1 MNRERLS
8 CASLSLVIVL
18 SLLAGSCAGGGIGAL
33 VMFSALRTN
42 LPQAAMTP
50 AAPYA
55 WPTPALSPPAGG
67 TGTLTLYEESA
78 TIEVVARVSPTVVTV
93 INTLPPQRN
102 LWGQIAQP
110 EARGSGV
117 LIDPRGYIIT
127 NNHVVEGAQ
136 DLSVILQDG
145 TKLAARLVG
154 TDLFTDLA
162 VIQVEGSNLPYATL
176 GDSDALRPGERVI
189 AIGSA
194 LGDFRNTVT
203 TGVVSALGRNLDT
216 GEGYALEGLIQ
227 TDAAI
232 NHGNSGGPLLNLQG
246 QVIGINTAIIRGGVT
261 SSSIAEGLGF
271 AIPSN
276 TARLVVPQIIEKG
289 YVSRPYL
296 GIKHRPI
303 TPQLASYYDLPIKWG
318 ELVTEVVSGTP
329 AAQGGLRPGD
339 IITALDDQVIDEDHL
354 FINILLRYRPG
365 DTVQITI
372 NRDGREHKLTVTLSE
387 RPR

>member
-1 MNRERLS
+1 MSRERLG
-8 CASLSLVIVL
+8 CLSLSLVVVL
-18 SLLAGSCAGGGIGAL
+18 SLLAGGCAGGGIGTL
-33 VMFSALRTN
+33 VAFSAVRSQ
-42 LPQAAMTP
+42 PWP
-50 AAPYA
+50 AATITPYV
-55 WPTPALSPPAGG
+55 WPSPGAATTPIAA
-67 TGTLTLYEESA
+67 GTLTLHEESA
-78 TIEVVARVSPTVVTV
+78 TIEVVARVSPAVVTV
-93 INTLPPQRN
+93 VNTLPPQRD
-102 LWGQIAQP
+102 LWGRIAQP

-117 LIDPRGYIIT
+117 IIDPRGYIIT
-127 NNHVVEGAQ
+127 NNHVVEDAQ
-136 DLSVILQDG
+136 NLSVILQDG
-145 TKLAARLVG
+145 TKLPAQLVG

-162 VIQVEGSNLPYATL
+162 VIKVEGQNLPTAPL

-216 GEGYALEGLIQ
+216 GAGYQLEGLIQ

-246 QVIGINTAIIRGGVT
+246 QVIGINTAIIRGGAT

-276 TARLVVPQIIEKG
+276 TARLVVPQLIEKG

-296 GIKHRPI
+296 GVKHRPI
-303 TPQLASYYDLPIKWG
+303 TPQLASYYDLPVKWG
-318 ELVTEVVSGTP
+318 ELITEVLSGTP
-329 AAQGGLRPGD
+329 AAQGGLQPGD
-339 IITALDDQVIDEDHL
+339 IITALDEQAIDEDHL
-354 FINILLRYRPG
+354 FINVLLRYRPG
-365 DTVQITI
+365 DTVTFTV
-372 NRDGREHKLTVTLSE
+372 NRDGRELKLAVTLIE

>member
-232 NHGNSGGPLLNLQG
+232 NHGKS
-246 QVIGINTAIIRGGVT
+246 R
-261 SSSIAEGLGF
+261 
-271 AIPSN
+271 
-276 TARLVVPQIIEKG
+276 R
-289 YVSRPYL
+289 VSAGRAVAC
-296 GIKHRPI
+296 
-303 TPQLASYYDLPIKWG
+303 TPP
-318 ELVTEVVSGTP
+318 TT
-329 AAQGGLRPGD
+329 
-339 IITALDDQVIDEDHL
+339 
-354 FINILLRYRPG
+354 
-365 DTVQITI
+365 
-372 NRDGREHKLTVTLSE
+372 TVTWGRAALMAAARSAATPISWVMAV
-387 RPR
+387 RPTRSGHRRTSRVTA